1 MSDLEARV
9 KNLFDM
15 CMQAK
20 TKGHDI
26 FFNYYPHVQA
36 VELRCFAN
44 GWIRNIKE
52 TPTETF
58 YFYIGKNN
66 DLALTQDNI
75 HKIEIAEAYLKG
87 LIECTSPT
95 T

>member
-26 FFNYYPHVQA
+26 FFDYYPHVQA
-36 VELRCFAN
+36 VGLRCFEN
-44 GWIRNIKE
+44 GWEKSIKE

-75 HKIEIAEAYLKG
+75 HKTEIAEAYLKG